1 MVTRDVVTKYE
12 IAWDTISEVIINYND
27 QKNQVIYNGVTTE
40 IIFDNHRVKMKFL
53 TRISDHT

>member
-12 IAWDTISEVIINYND
+12 IAWDTISDVIINYND

-40 IIFDNHRVKMKFL
+40 KYFGNHRVKMY
-53 TRISDHT
+53 ISDEN